1 MDKRNETISLLS
13 HLQSVPNYGIMQPAL
28 LLSYGCVRSYLRVD
42 AQNVVALWA
51 SITNNIYVGADM
63 KMSRFALAAV

>member
-1 MDKRNETISLLS
+1 VWDECIEVPHATKSVWDES
-13 HLQSVPNYGIMQPAL
+13 HTVPAPM
-28 LLSYGCVRSYLRVD
+28 CVRSYLRVD

-63 KMSRFALAAV
+63 KMSRFALAAM